1 MGLDGETVTVSRPGG
16 TNRYGDP
23 LAATEH
29 AVTGCVIAPAGSDEQ
44 TEGQDQVTRQ
54 ATVYAD
60 LDADVTAVDR
70 LVLADGTRWQV
81 VGEPQRYRSPFA
93 PQGVCQVKIER
104 VTG

>member
-1 MGLDGETVTVSRPGG
+1 MGLTGETVTVSRPGG

-23 LAATEH
+23 LPATEH
-29 AVTGCVIAPAGSDEQ
+29 QVTGCVIAPAGSDEQ
-44 TEGQDQVTRQ
+44 TDRQEQVTRR

-60 LDADVTAVDR
+60 VDADVGATDR

-81 VGEPQRYRSPFA
+81 IGDPQRYRSPFA
-93 PQGVCQVKIER
+93 PAGVCQVHIER